1 VDYNRAAVVV
11 SIQNW
16 LGESEDSRKNASM
29 PGYLNIGMS
38 IMALGTSYLPLF
50 LPPQAG
56 GVAPRAA
63 APAS

>member
-38 IMALGTSYLPLF
+38 SKFATPFWPVLSFDLATVANSV
-50 LPPQAG
+50 
-56 GVAPRAA
+56 GV
-63 APAS
+63 